1 MLFVLHTMWQFILL
15 WTVFFLHFL
24 LFTLL
29 VSFCLLYSDGKIDRI
44 FKPAISMLLA
54 DITMHSK
61 HWNLQ
66 IASFL
71 WNTPTISD
79 LNYVIAELLYH
90 KPRLSNKWSVT
101 HGNHHLCCLSQHS
114 SIFRKRLQ
122 MQMVAFSKDNQY
134 DCCFKR

>member
-1 MLFVLHTMWQFILL
+1 MLDFSLLQTLPKIKHGDDNAYNGWQKKMLFVLHTMWQFIPL

-90 KPRLSNKWSVT
+90 KPRLSNSLIVD
-101 HGNHHLCCLSQHS
+101 LSLMET
-114 SIFRKRLQ
+114 IIYA
-122 MQMVAFSKDNQY
+122 V
-134 DCCFKR
+134 